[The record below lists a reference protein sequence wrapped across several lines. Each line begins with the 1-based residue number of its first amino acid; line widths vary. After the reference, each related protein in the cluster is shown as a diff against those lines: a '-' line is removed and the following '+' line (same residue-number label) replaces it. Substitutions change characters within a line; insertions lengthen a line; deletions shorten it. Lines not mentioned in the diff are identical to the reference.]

1 MYKRFVSL
9 LMAAAAIFTLFACSD
24 TTQPKE
30 GAQYKTLPTPLE
42 AFDLPA
48 VTEVFS
54 LTCGHCRTMEEVI
67 PQLEEQTKQKFGK
80 MHVTF
85 NESAQISTFIFY
97 TAVMQ
102 LKQTPDH
109 AFMQEL
115 FAAVQ
120 MGPDVA
126 GIEKQQA
133 LEKAFEKRH
142 LISPYQ
148 LEKEQQQAMFALF
161 QQADA
166 ASQAAQINAVP
177 TFIVKGKYQVL
188 TGGHKSTDEIAQTI
202 TYLLNQP

>member
-1 MYKRFVSL
+1 MYKRFTSL
-9 LMAAAAIFTLFACSD
+9 LIAITAIFSLVACSD

-30 GAQYKTLPTPLE
+30 GVQYKTLPTSLE

-67 PQLEEQTKQKFGK
+67 PQLEQQTKQKFGK
-80 MHVTF
+80 LHVTF
-85 NESAQISTFIFY
+85 NESAQISAFVFY
-97 TAVMQ
+97 TAAMQ
-102 LKQTPDH
+102 LKQIPDH

-115 FAAVQ
+115 FAAIQ
-120 MGPDVA
+120 MGPEFT

-133 LEKAFEKRH
+133 LEKAFEKRQ

-148 LEKEQQQAMFALF
+148 LEQDQQQAMLTLF

-177 TFIVKGKYQVL
+177 TFIVNGKYQIL
-188 TGGHKSTDEIAQTI
+188 TGGHKSADDIANTI
-202 TYLLNQP
+202 TYLLTQP